1 MESPL
6 ILITGGGRGIG
17 AAIAEA
23 FAKRGGCR
31 LALTARSADQL
42 TATAHACEKHG
53 VEARG
58 YPCDVSDP
66 EAVKAMAEAV
76 RTAQGEPDT
85 VVNNAGYFLAKP
97 FLKLSTEEFDTVL
110 AANLRSAFLVS
121 QAFTPSMA
129 ARKSGTII
137 NIASSASRKIFPGM
151 AAYSAA
157 KYGLLGMTRVMRQ
170 ELLMDG
176 VRVLC
181 VLPGPTLTNA
191 WDDSGLDEATLRERL
206 MPASDVAQAVV
217 NAWELPAKTVVDEI
231 WLQPLGGDI

>member
-1 MESPL
+1 MDKPL

-17 AAIAEA
+17 AAIALA
-23 FAKRGGCR
+23 FAQRGGCR
-31 LALTARSADQL
+31 LALSARSTDQL
-42 TATAHACEKHG
+42 EATAQACEKLG
-53 VEARG
+53 VEARA

-66 EAVKAMAEAV
+66 DAVAALAEAV

-85 VVNNAGYFLAKP
+85 VVNNAGYFLGKP
-97 FLKLSTEEFDTVL
+97 FLELSTEDFDTVI

-121 QAFTPSMA
+121 QAFAPAMA
-129 ARKSGTII
+129 ERGQGTLI

-151 AAYSAA
+151 AAYSSA

-170 ELLMDG
+170 ELMSQG

-181 VLPGPTLTNA
+181 ILPGPTLTDA
-191 WDDSGLDEATLRERL
+191 WNQSGIDEATLRERL
-206 MPASDVAQAVV
+206 MPAEDVAQAIV

-231 WLQPLGGDI
+231 YLQPLSGDL